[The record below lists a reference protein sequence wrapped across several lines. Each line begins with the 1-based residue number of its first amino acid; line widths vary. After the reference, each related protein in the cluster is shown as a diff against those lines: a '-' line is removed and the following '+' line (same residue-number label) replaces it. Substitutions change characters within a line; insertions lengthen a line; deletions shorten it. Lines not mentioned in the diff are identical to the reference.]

1 MTELFAI
8 TGESVAHIVQQGD
21 VWNTNLLLKDSR
33 AHYIALILRGSF
45 KHNHEF

>member
-21 VWNTNLLLKDSR
+21 VWNTKLTSKR
-33 AHYIALILRGSF
+33 
-45 KHNHEF
+45 